1 VIDPV
6 EKKTFRAT
14 LWVVLGALA
23 LGACGEDD
31 MAGGAALGGDGGGV
45 GGTAGGSSAG
55 TGGTL
60 GIPNGGTSNTGTSGA
75 ATGGSGG
82 TPPEPEREIESAFRA
97 PVATDR
103 FVWTANPESGN
114 VAVIDATTH
123 AVRLAKAGFRPT
135 TVAGLPGADDEDGA
149 IVLNEGS
156 ADATVLHVDAEG
168 SLSSDTLETHMG
180 ANAIAVSPSG
190 RFAIAWTDATKFP
203 SAMLDPTDSFQAV
216 TVLSLGEEPS
226 STMLSVGYRPSQI
239 VFDDA
244 EERVLVVTEPGL
256 SVIELGDDSRVSALV
271 ELSEDPVEVPA
282 ARDVSITPDG
292 AIALVRLDGSTKLGV
307 VEIETGERDEL
318 ELGDF
323 VTDLDLSADGATA
336 FAVIGSAEATVSTLV
351 VIPVP
356 VGSTD
361 ASTFRRLDVPSVV
374 SRSVS
379 MSPDGSLALLYSNAE
394 PNPYVAVLTSDDDWE
409 HHRARALD
417 LKAPV
422 RAVFAAPQG
431 PHGIAFQD
439 TQPTSTKRGAFSLIS
454 TEENR
459 APKIVGTDAPPI
471 AVAFS
476 PDGANAVIATR
487 DTTNLRYGVY
497 LVHLDD
503 LEETLVALP
512 SPPLAAGIVPL
523 ANSAFVSQAHPEGRI
538 TFVNLDDGRFKT
550 LTGFELAGR
559 VVE

>member
-1 VIDPV
+1 M
-6 EKKTFRAT
+6 
-14 LWVVLGALA
+14 LA
-23 LGACGEDD
+23 LGACGGDD
-31 MAGGAALGGDGGGV
+31 MAGASGLADGNGSSGTGGGFS
-45 GGTAGGSSAG
+45 GGS
-55 TGGTL
+55 GGTL
-60 GIPNGGTSNTGTSGA
+60 GIPNGGASSAGTAGS

-135 TVAGLPGADDEDGA
+135 TVAGLPGSEDEDGA
-149 IVLNEGS
+149 LVLNEGS
-156 ADATVLHVDAEG
+156 ANATVLRIDADG
-168 SLSSDTLETHMG
+168 VLSSETLETHEG
-180 ANAIAVSPSG
+180 ANAVAVSPSG

-216 TVLSLGEEPS
+216 TVLSFGEKS
-226 STMLSVGYRPSQI
+226 ASTVLSVGYRPSQI
-239 VFDDA
+239 VFDA
-244 EERVLVVTEPGL
+244 NEEHALIVTEPGL
-256 SVIELGDDSRVSALV
+256 SVISLVDDSRVSALV
-271 ELSEDPVEVPA
+271 ELTEDPIETPA

-292 AIALVRLDGSTKLGV
+292 AFALVRLDGSTKLGV
-307 VEIETGERDEL
+307 VEVATGDREEI
-318 ELGDF
+318 ELGNF
-323 VTDLDLSADGATA
+323 VTDLDLSEDGATA

-356 VGSTD
+356 IESTD
-361 ASTFRRLDVPSVV
+361 ASTYQEFEVSSVV

-379 MSPDGSLALLYSNAE
+379 MSPDGSLALMYSNAE
-394 PNPYVAVLTSDDDWE
+394 PNPYLAVLTSDDGWDT
-409 HHRARALD
+409 HVSRALD

-422 RAVFAAPQG
+422 RAVFAAPIG

-439 TQPTSTKRGAFSLIS
+439 TAATSSKRGAFSLIS
-454 TEENR
+454 AEPNR
-459 APKIVGTDAPPI
+459 APKIVATDAPPM

-497 LVHLDD
+497 LVHLDY
-503 LEETLVALP
+503 LEETLVTLP

-523 ANSAFVSQAHPEGRI
+523 ANTAFVSQAHPEGRI

>member
-1 VIDPV
+1 MISFEGRIRGGVPAI
-6 EKKTFRAT
+6 
-14 LWVVLGALA
+14 VLGAYMLV
-23 LGACGEDD
+23 LGACGANDSAEL
-31 MAGGAALGGDGGGV
+31 GGAGIASGGT

-55 TGGTL
+55 TAGTI
-60 GIPNGGTSNTGTSGA
+60 GVPNGGANANGGSAGTGT
-75 ATGGSGG
+75 GG
-82 TPPEPEREIESAFRA
+82 TPPDPEREIESAFEV

-123 AVRLAKAGFRPT
+123 AVRLAEAGFRPT
-135 TVAGLPGADDEDGA
+135 TVAGLPVADDEDGA
-149 IVLNEGS
+149 LVLNEGS
-156 ADATVLHVDAEG
+156 SDATLFRIDAEG
-168 SLSSDTLETHMG
+168 NLSSATLETHTG
-180 ANAIAVSPSG
+180 ANAVAVSPTG
-190 RFAIAWTDATKFP
+190 RFAIAWTDATKFAN
-203 SAMLDPTDSFQAV
+203 AMLDPTDSFQAV
-216 TVLSLGEEPS
+216 TVLAFGEEPT
-226 STMLSVGYRPSQI
+226 STVLSVGYRPSQI
-239 VFDDA
+239 VFDAA
-244 EERVLVVTEPGL
+244 EERALIVTEPGL
-256 SVIELGDDSRVSALV
+256 SVLTLGDDSRVSALV
-271 ELSEDPVEVPA
+271 ELTADPVEVPA

-292 AIALVRLDGSTKLGV
+292 AFALVRLDGSTKLGV
-307 VEIETGERDEL
+307 VEVATGERDEI

-323 VTDLDLSADGATA
+323 VTDLDLSEDGTTA
-336 FAVIGSAEATVSTLV
+336 FAVIGSAESTVSKLV

-356 VGSTD
+356 VESPN
-361 ASTFRRLDVPSVV
+361 ASTYQKFEVPSVV

-379 MSPDGSLALLYSNAE
+379 MSPDGGLALMYSNAA
-394 PNPYVAVLTSDDDWE
+394 PNPYLAVLTSDDGWE
-409 HHRARALD
+409 THVSRALD

-422 RAVFAAPQG
+422 RAVFAAPKG

-439 TQPTSTKRGAFSLIS
+439 TAATSTKRGAFSLIS
-454 TEENR
+454 AEENR

-487 DTTNLRYGVY
+487 DTTNVRYGVY
-497 LVHLDD
+497 LVHLEF
-503 LEETLVALP
+503 LEETLITLP